1 MALELLQRTRRI
13 IAPKRVSVKQ
23 SIHQATPHT
32 NMFSTGG
39 GLGARTGD
47 LPTRRIGD
55 LRMVLMDDLRVLT
68 PIGSLKT

>member
-1 MALELLQRTRRI
+1 
-13 IAPKRVSVKQ
+13 
-23 SIHQATPHT
+23 
-32 NMFSTGG
+32 MFSTGG

-55 LRMVLMDDLRVLT
+55 LRMVLMDDLRMVLMDAFRVLT